1 MIVRLILLTEI
12 NDSNYLSYHTIATVY
27 DATYARRLCSE
38 RPFSLFK
45 RAIMTANR
53 ARCAE
58 IDAGRSD
65 STM

>member
-12 NDSNYLSYHTIATVY
+12 NGSNYRSYRAIATAS
-27 DATYARRLCSE
+27 DAAYARRLCSE